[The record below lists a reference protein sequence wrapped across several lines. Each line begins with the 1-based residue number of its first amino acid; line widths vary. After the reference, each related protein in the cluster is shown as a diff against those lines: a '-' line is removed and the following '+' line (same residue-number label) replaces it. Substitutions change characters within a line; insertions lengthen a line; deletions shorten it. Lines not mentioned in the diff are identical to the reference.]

1 MHKVSE
7 VFGTIHVQMEKGSI
21 HLNLHSGARQ
31 VAKRGGAV
39 RPEDTSDD
47 VAAKQKGVPAS
58 TPSARD
64 NRAPGTSND
73 RVNNSLVPTWPV
85 HRADEHLVR
94 RLIEVSQADLKA
106 PGSACFWLRV
116 LNQNA
121 RQSLRAEV
129 EADTT
134 DDDDLPPNSM
144 QALNLKGKVAASSH

>member
-1 MHKVSE
+1 MHKVNE
-7 VFGTIHVQMEKGSI
+7 VFWTIHVQMEKGSI
-21 HLNLHSGARQ
+21 HLNLHPWARQ

-39 RPEDTSDD
+39 RPEDTQDD

-58 TPSARD
+58 TPGARD
-64 NRAPGTSND
+64 DRAPGTSQK
-73 RVNNSLVPTWPV
+73 RVNNSLVPTRPV
-85 HRADEHLVR
+85 YRANEHLVR
-94 RLIEVSQADLKA
+94 HLIEVSQADLKA
-106 PGSACFWLRV
+106 PGSACLWLRV

-134 DDDDLPPNSM
+134 DDDDLTPNPM